1 MNRREF
7 IAGLG
12 SVVALPVMTRAQQ
25 PSTPVVGFLHSST
38 PDSYAPFVEA
48 FYAGLNEMGFV
59 HDRNMA
65 IEFRWAENHPER
77 LPALAA
83 ELVGRRVAV
92 IAAGATPATLAAR
105 AATASI
111 PIVFTGGADPV
122 KNGLAASFNRPGGN
136 VTGVLQFTDVLIT
149 KRFELLHE
157 LAPKATVVGLL
168 VDPETPNATT
178 APLDVHTAARAI
190 GLQSHVFAVTTIEQ
204 FDAVFAAIVKAGVNA
219 LLVSN
224 APIFTSGREQLA
236 ALAARYAIPASYE
249 FREFVH
255 AGGLMSYGS
264 SNSQGYRQ
272 VGVYVGRILKGEKP
286 ADLPI
291 MQPTRFELAINMR
304 TAKALGLTVPQS
316 ILLRADEVIE

>member
-1 MNRREF
+1 L
-7 IAGLG
+7 IVGLG
-12 SVVALPVMTRAQQ
+12 SAAAWPFVTRAQQ
-25 PSTPVVGFLHSST
+25 SATPVVGFLHSST
-38 PDSYAPFVEA
+38 PRSYAPFVEA
-48 FYAGLNEMGFV
+48 FYAGLNDMGFV
-59 HDRNMA
+59 QDRNIA
-65 IEFRWAENHPER
+65 IEFRWAESHPER

-83 ELVGRRVAV
+83 ELVRRRVAV

-105 AATASI
+105 AATATI
-111 PIVFTGGADPV
+111 PIVFTGGADPI

-136 VTGVLQFTDVLIT
+136 VTGVLQFTDALIT

-157 LAPKATVVGLL
+157 LAPKATVIGLL
-168 VDPETPNATT
+168 VDPGSPNAAT
-178 APLDVHTAARAI
+178 APLDVHAAARAI
-190 GLQSHVFAVTTIEQ
+190 GLQSHVFTVATIEQ
-204 FDAVFAAIVKAGVNA
+204 FDAVFAAIVKAGVDA

-224 APIFTSGREQLA
+224 APMFTSGHEQLV

-249 FREFVH
+249 FPEFVH

-264 SNSQGYRQ
+264 SNSHGYRQ

-291 MQPTRFELAINMR
+291 MQPTRFELAINMK

>member
-1 MNRREF
+1 VRRREF

-12 SVVALPVMTRAQQ
+12 AAAWPVVARAQQ
-25 PSTPVVGFLHSST
+25 PATPVVGFLHSST
-38 PDSYAPFVEA
+38 PHSYAPFVEA
-48 FYAGLNEMGFV
+48 FYAGLNDMGFV
-59 HDRNMA
+59 QDRNLA

-77 LPALAA
+77 LPTLAA
-83 ELVGRRVAV
+83 ELVRRRVAV

-105 AATASI
+105 AATATI

-136 VTGVLQFTDVLIT
+136 VTGVLQFTDALIT

-157 LAPKATVVGLL
+157 LVPKATVIGLL
-168 VDPETPNATT
+168 IDPGAPNATK
-178 APLDVHTAARAI
+178 APLEVQAAARAI
-190 GLQSHVFAVTTIEQ
+190 GLRSHVFTVTTIEQ
-204 FDAVFAAIVKAGVNA
+204 FDEAFVAIAKAGVDA
-219 LLVSN
+219 VLVSN
-224 APIFTSGREQLA
+224 APIFTSGREQLV

-264 SNSQGYRQ
+264 SNSDGYRQ

-291 MQPTRFELAINMR
+291 MQPTRFELVVNMK
-304 TAKALGLTVPQS
+304 TAKALSLTVPQT
-316 ILLRADEVIE
+316 LLVSADRVIE